1 MSIWAIG
8 DLQGCYDV
16 TCRLLEKIK
25 FDPAAD
31 KLWFCGDLVNRGGQ
45 SLETLRLVHSLR
57 EHSVVVLGN
66 HDLSLLAVGA
76 RSEEEQRKVNPD
88 LQRVVLAEDR
98 DVLLDWLRMQRLIHV
113 DRELG
118 WMMFHA
124 GLAPKWTVAMAE
136 KHAREVENQLHGN
149 GYRKLFRNM
158 YGDQPS
164 WAPSLTGY
172 ERSRAIINI
181 FTRMRY
187 CNPRGR
193 IAMED
198 KGTPGTQGQGL
209 YPWFEV
215 PGRVERELKMV
226 CGHWSALGL
235 TITQGVH
242 AIDTGAV
249 WGGKLTA
256 LQLDSEDLRV
266 VQVPG
271 RDVPKPES
279 AAAVRP
285 PRRPRGEGR
294 PAGNAPASQPA
305 DKSSSNAEGNNAPA
319 ANAPPGG
326 NNNGQR
332 QRNNRNRRSRHGRGG
347 GGDGNKPQGGNNG
360 GNAGNNGN
368 LPPATPNS

>member
-1 MSIWAIG
+1 MATWAIG

-16 TCRLLEKIK
+16 TQSLLEKIN
-25 FDPAAD
+25 FDPAVD
-31 KLWFCGDLVNRGGQ
+31 RLWFCGDLVNRGGQ

-57 EHSVVVLGN
+57 EQSVVVLGN
-66 HDLSLLAVGA
+66 HDLSLI
-76 RSEEEQRKVNPD
+76 
-88 LQRVVLAEDR
+88 VLAEDR
-98 DVLLDWLRMQRLIHV
+98 DTLLDWLRLQKLVHA

-124 GLAPKWTVAMAE
+124 GLAPKWTVALAE
-136 KHAREVENQLHGN
+136 KHAREVEQQLHGN

-158 YGDQPS
+158 YGDKPAWS
-164 WAPSLTGY
+164 PGLSGY
-172 ERSRAIINI
+172 DRSRAIINI

-187 CNPRGR
+187 CTPSGR
-193 IAMED
+193 IGMED
-198 KGTPGTQGQGL
+198 KGTPGTQPQGM

-271 RDVPKPES
+271 RDVPAPVPGAHPPRKPKPE
-279 AAAVRP
+279 RP
-285 PRRPRGEGR
+285 AEPRGEQPARGEPRRRPRRRR
-294 PAGNAPASQPA
+294 PGAGNGG
-305 DKSSSNAEGNNAPA
+305 GNNAGTHG
-319 ANAPPGG
+319 APPTVGPG
-326 NNNGQR
+326 E
-332 QRNNRNRRSRHGRGG
+332 
-347 GGDGNKPQGGNNG
+347 
-360 GNAGNNGN
+360 
-368 LPPATPNS
+368 